1 MVVCWWLD
9 HIAEFIGVN
18 LSISPGD
25 FNYGEFFNRGGQVKV
40 IQLFG
45 TELSSL
51 LEELNRALNG

>member
-9 HIAEFIGVN
+9 HIAEFIGGH
-18 LSISPGD
+18 LSISPED

-45 TELSSL
+45 TELSPL